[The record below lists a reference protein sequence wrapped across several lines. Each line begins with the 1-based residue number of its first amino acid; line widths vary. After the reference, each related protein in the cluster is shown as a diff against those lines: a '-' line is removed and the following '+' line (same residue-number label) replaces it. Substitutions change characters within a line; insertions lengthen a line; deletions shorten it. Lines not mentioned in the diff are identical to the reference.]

1 MASASAS
8 TSEIQSLYGTTKYRR
23 DASGYPSL
31 SAPSMLAGTYALGY
45 LHATDRLTQVTL
57 TTLAA
62 RGALMSALSEH
73 RLARLIDRSVR
84 TLGLHVDVAEQV
96 KQCDPETRAL
106 MDAYCQGF
114 NAAAERRGIPWVLRL
129 LGVEPLVC
137 TPESIFSV
145 FRFVTYF
152 GLTSMQVSTE
162 LIVAELAARGAP
174 QRVFERLLGDKA
186 RGLDLKSLE
195 GFQVPAELSYFGD
208 ARFGSPQAGSN
219 AFCVSKKRSATG
231 GALLVG
237 EFHME
242 VGRFPPLLY
251 ATHLG
256 LPGGD
261 YLSGITIPG
270 LAWFAAGRT
279 RHVGWSY
286 TYGHADNVDFL
297 VERVKNERYWNGSE
311 WQPLGRREEEVKIR
325 NKPSEKW
332 VFYDNAY
339 GRLMGDA
346 NVPDEALRASVRIS
360 GIADTHRAF
369 AAARTVIDC
378 RSVSELMDV
387 QRALRS
393 VSLEAILV
401 DREGS
406 IASIMTGQIDARPD
420 DWTGAY
426 PRRRTNPGVPAPLD
440 EDARPIVRNP
450 DSGFLAS
457 ANQGGH
463 GPNRPRWVT
472 FPEPLYRFE
481 RIEELLAARERH
493 DLPSLLAISYDTHDG
508 SVQRILSVWLPLMP
522 EHPLREG
529 LRAFSSNPSDESDR
543 KMLALYHTL
552 HTQVCLEMLGED
564 VGPQAAECFRE
575 WSGTA
580 LFQVQ
585 LDSVLRLEQPE
596 LLNEAGLRALLER
609 AFPKAVAAYL
619 TQKEV
624 PVRLRFKHLVTQG
637 KSPAFLGFDSAEV
650 ELPGNPLSPFQC
662 RASLIGGETVVYAPA
677 FHLACDM
684 SDDHLYY
691 NLPGGASE
699 SRFGIG
705 YGKGIH
711 DWLEGRL
718 ACLTDFEKPGIA
730 RSGLPPLP

>member
-1 MASASAS
+1 MVSAS
-8 TSEIQSLYGTTKYRR
+8 TATTTTGSIESPYGATRYQR

-31 SAPSMLAGTYALGY
+31 SAPSLIGGTYALGY
-45 LHATDRLTQVTL
+45 MHATDRLTQVTL

-84 TLGLHVDVAEQV
+84 TLGLHVDVSAQV
-96 KQCDPETRAL
+96 EKCDSATRAF

-114 NAAAERRGIPWVLRL
+114 NAGAARRGVPWVLRL

-137 TPESIFSV
+137 TPETIFSV

-162 LIVAELAARGAP
+162 LIVAELVARGAP
-174 QRVFERLLGDKA
+174 QRVFERLLGPKA

-195 GFQVPAELSYFGD
+195 GFQVPAELSYFGE

-219 AFCVSKKRSATG
+219 AFCVSKRRSATG

-256 LPGGD
+256 LPDGD

-297 VERVKNERYWNGSE
+297 VERVKDERYWDGRE

-332 VFYDNAY
+332 VFYDNEY
-339 GRLMGDA
+339 GRLMGNA
-346 NVPDEALRASVRIS
+346 NVPHETQLASVRVS
-360 GIADTHRAF
+360 GIGETHRAF
-369 AAARTVIDC
+369 SAASGVIDC
-378 RSVSELMDV
+378 RSVSELMEV

-406 IASIMTGQIDARPD
+406 IASIMTGQVDARPE

-426 PRRRTNPGVPAPLD
+426 PRVRSQPGVPAALS
-440 EDARPIVRNP
+440 EAARPIVRDP
-450 DSGFLAS
+450 ESGFLAS

-463 GPNRPRWVT
+463 GPNRPGWVT

-481 RIEELLAARERH
+481 RIERLLAGKPQH
-493 DLPSLLAISYDTHDG
+493 DLPSLLAISYDTLDG
-508 SVQRILSVWLPLMP
+508 SAQRILPVWLPLLP

-529 LRAFSSNPSDESDR
+529 LRAFASEPSDR
-543 KMLALYHTL
+543 AMLALYHTL
-552 HTQVCLEMLGED
+552 HTRVCMEMLAED
-564 VGPQAAECFRE
+564 IGAAAAECFHE

-585 LDSVLRLEQPE
+585 LDSVLCLEQPE
-596 LLNEAGLRALLER
+596 LLTEAGLRGLLER
-609 AFPKAVAAYL
+609 AFPKAIETYL
-619 TQKEV
+619 TQKQV

-637 KSPAFLGFDSAEV
+637 KCPAFLGFDSAEV

-699 SRFGIG
+699 SRFGVG
-705 YGKGIH
+705 YGKGIG

-718 ACLTDFEKPGIA
+718 RCLSDFSRPSIERA
-730 RSGLPPLP
+730 T